1 MLNRTAS
8 WIKPLAIVAP
18 MALLAAGCA
27 SNEDVA
33 AARQSAAQAQAAAE
47 RAAASAAAA
56 EQAAT
61 RAAQNSERTDRQ
73 FRESLRK

>member
-8 WIKPLAIVAP
+8 WLKPLAIVLP
-18 MALLAAGCA
+18 IALLVAGCA
-27 SNEDVA
+27 TNEDVA
-33 AARQSAAQAQAAAE
+33 AARKSAADAQAAAE

-56 EQAAT
+56 EQSAKAAAEASQ
-61 RAAQNSERTDRQ
+61 RSSRQ